1 MKKARTFWTPFG
13 RYRYL
18 RMPFW
23 INWAPEE
30 YQRRQIEIVQGLPG
44 TAVIADDILVYGCD
58 IAEHDRNLR
67 AVLQRARETN
77 LKLNRKKLRLLLS
90 EVTYMGQRLTS
101 NGVRPDPCEVEAI
114 RNMTR
119 PDSKKAVQRLLGC
132 INCLS
137 PYLPRLADVSEP
149 LRKLNEST
157 ALFTWQS
164 QQEESFNQIKDMI
177 TSAPVLKYYDKCLAI
192 VFSCERFD
200 QYLHGR
206 KMITVNTDHK
216 PLVPIFTKPIH
227 TAPKWLQRML
237 LRLQKYKLRG
247 QYLPGSQMYIADML
261 SRAYLKTTGSSQLS
275 DHQIFHLRQQERLF
289 AEIESI
295 RQSKYIRMKILLN
308 FKPKMRR
315 RKIQY
320 F

>member
-101 NGVRPDPCEVEAI
+101 NGVRPDPCEG
-114 RNMTR
+114 
-119 PDSKKAVQRLLGC
+119 QRTEMKFQCVSASSLDFEMRSQYKMAQC
-132 INCLS
+132 IKEC
-137 PYLPRLADVSEP
+137 EP
-149 LRKLNEST
+149 SYPNL
-157 ALFTWQS
+157 
-164 QQEESFNQIKDMI
+164 
-177 TSAPVLKYYDKCLAI
+177 C
-192 VFSCERFD
+192 
-200 QYLHGR
+200 
-206 KMITVNTDHK
+206 
-216 PLVPIFTKPIH
+216 
-227 TAPKWLQRML
+227 
-237 LRLQKYKLRG
+237 
-247 QYLPGSQMYIADML
+247 
-261 SRAYLKTTGSSQLS
+261 RA
-275 DHQIFHLRQQERLF
+275 
-289 AEIESI
+289 
-295 RQSKYIRMKILLN
+295 
-308 FKPKMRR
+308 
-315 RKIQY
+315 
-320 F
+320 